1 MAGMPYVDQHTVLV
15 VEDDRAIREALVE
28 CLRDEG
34 YHVVEADDGQEGL
47 ARLNAMARPCLIL
60 LDLMMPTMN
69 GWEFR
74 AVQRNQE
81 PLADIPVVVMS
92 AFPAGVRTL
101 QDLDVQA
108 YLQKP
113 PQVDRLLDVIERYCR
128 PH

>member
-1 MAGMPYVDQHTVLV
+1 MVGMPNVAQHTVLV

-34 YHVVEADDGQEGL
+34 YHVVEADDGREAL
-47 ARLNAMARPCLIL
+47 ATLNAMARPCLIL

-74 AVQRNQE
+74 AVQRNE
-81 PLADIPVVVMS
+81 ARLADIPVVVMS

-113 PQVDRLLDVIERYCR
+113 PRFDRLLDVIERYCGS
-128 PH
+128 H